1 LGDCFRQV
9 NISEA
14 HIPPWKIQFK
24 TECRQWFK
32 SLSEDDREH
41 LSNIFE
47 LLREHGPDLGRPYVD
62 RIKRS
67 SFNQMKEI
75 RTNQGINIS
84 VWDLLNVIN
93 GLGFNL
99 DIYAEYEDE
108 TMKLCFP
115 PGMEVEK

>member
-1 LGDCFRQV
+1 MRLDPEHFAELQ
-9 NISEA
+9 SE
-14 HIPPWKIQFK
+14 
-24 TECRQWFK
+24 
-32 SLSEDDREH
+32 
-41 LSNIFE
+41 
-47 LLREHGPDLGRPYVD
+47 VD
-62 RIKRS
+62 RLMRENPVFSID
-67 SFNQMKEI
+67 EI
-75 RTNQGINIS
+75 RENLGLTQEDLARRMRIPTEKIAELENLGINIS

>member
-1 LGDCFRQV
+1 MR
-9 NISEA
+9 
-14 HIPPWKIQFK
+14 IPTEKIA
-24 TECRQWFK
+24 
-32 SLSEDDREH
+32 
-41 LSNIFE
+41 E
-47 LLREHGPDLGRPYVD
+47 LENL
-62 RIKRS
+62 
-67 SFNQMKEI
+67 
-75 RTNQGINIS
+75 GINIS

>member
-1 LGDCFRQV
+1 MKKKH
-9 NISEA
+9 SYS
-14 HIPPWKIQFK
+14 
-24 TECRQWFK
+24 
-32 SLSEDDREH
+32 SLNEH
-41 LSNIFE
+41 MLLDPEHFAE
-47 LLREHGPDLGRPYVD
+47 LKPEVD
-62 RIKRS
+62 RLMRENPVFSID
-67 SFNQMKEI
+67 EI
-75 RTNQGINIS
+75 RENLGLTQEDLACRMRIPTEKVAELENLGINIS